1 MKQNYPQLM
10 LMFTWHTTVKM
21 FYGTT
26 KAIHWVAPHSV
37 CWMAQCS

>member
-10 LMFTWHTTVKM
+10 LMFMWHTTVNM

-26 KAIHWVAPHSV
+26 AAWHHI
-37 CWMAQCS
+37 